1 MINDLDMKSGL
12 IKNED
17 VEALRV
23 IVDNLISSFHITI
36 ANVENEKLPG
46 LADSFGS
53 IGDITKNDF

>member
-1 MINDLDMKSGL
+1 MINDLDMKSGF

-46 LADSFGS
+46 LADSFG
-53 IGDITKNDF
+53 DITKNDF